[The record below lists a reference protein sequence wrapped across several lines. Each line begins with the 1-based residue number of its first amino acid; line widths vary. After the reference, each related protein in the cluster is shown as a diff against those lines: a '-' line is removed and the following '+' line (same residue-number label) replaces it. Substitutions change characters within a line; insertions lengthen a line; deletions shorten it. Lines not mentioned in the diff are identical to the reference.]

1 MRPAQNVQPIPA
13 YFVNK
18 KEQFLQAANNMGVD
32 LFAAQ
37 DFLEGKG
44 ICEAEMNNLLDN
56 MNNPNYI
63 NVLKPQMMPPG
74 QQQMQP

>member
-1 MRPAQNVQPIPA
+1 MSLRPAQNVQPIPA

-44 ICEAEMNNLLDN
+44 ICEAEMNNLLD
-56 MNNPNYI
+56 
-63 NVLKPQMMPPG
+63 
-74 QQQMQP
+74 